1 MKELYHLARC
11 WAIEPDFLSNLSNM
25 TKEYQAGLSLLNDGQ
40 LQKTSFVKIRGDI
53 AIISLQGIITP
64 RMDIFT
70 YFMGGTPLDCL
81 ARDFQ
86 TAIDDDN
93 IKGILFDKDG
103 TLIDFFSLWLG
114 AAKAVVIQ
122 FLKENELSEEVKER
136 VFYAMGIENGEIDPY
151 GGLAYKSYSEIALDI
166 TDELS
171 REQIYL
177 DSRKVRMQLERLF
190 AEYVT
195 ESQAQYVETADIKAV
210 LDSLKQR
217 NIWIG
222 LATADTVP
230 SAKNCL
236 KRLEVLE
243 KFDYVGADDGVLRPK
258 PEADMFLEFQKKFG
272 LKPQEI
278 AVVGDTYNDIRF
290 ARENGGVA
298 IGVLS
303 GVSQEADFCGE
314 ADYILNSVGELPQL
328 LEQI

>member
-1 MKELYHLARC
+1 
-11 WAIEPDFLSNLSNM
+11 
-25 TKEYQAGLSLLNDGQ
+25 
-40 LQKTSFVKIRGDI
+40 
-53 AIISLQGIITP
+53 
-64 RMDIFT
+64 
-70 YFMGGTPLDCL
+70 
-81 ARDFQ
+81 
-86 TAIDDDN
+86 
-93 IKGILFDKDG
+93 
-103 TLIDFFSLWLG
+103 
-114 AAKAVVIQ
+114 
-122 FLKENELSEEVKER
+122 
-136 VFYAMGIENGEIDPY
+136 MGIENGEIDPY

-243 KFDYVGADDGVLRPK
+243 KF
-258 PEADMFLEFQKKFG
+258 
-272 LKPQEI
+272 
-278 AVVGDTYNDIRF
+278 VVGDTYNDIRF

>member
-1 MKELYHLARC
+1 M
-11 WAIEPDFLSNLSNM
+11 
-25 TKEYQAGLSLLNDGQ
+25 
-40 LQKTSFVKIRGDI
+40 
-53 AIISLQGIITP
+53 
-64 RMDIFT
+64 
-70 YFMGGTPLDCL
+70 
-81 ARDFQ
+81 
-86 TAIDDDN
+86 

-114 AAKAVVIQ
+114 AAKAVV
-122 FLKENELSEEVKER
+122 
-136 VFYAMGIENGEIDPY
+136 IDPY

-236 KRLEVLE
+236 KRLEERMMVSC
-243 KFDYVGADDGVLRPK
+243 
-258 PEADMFLEFQKKFG
+258 
-272 LKPQEI
+272 
-278 AVVGDTYNDIRF
+278 
-290 ARENGGVA
+290 ARNRKQ
-298 IGVLS
+298 IC
-303 GVSQEADFCGE
+303 FWNFRK
-314 ADYILNSVGELPQL
+314 NSD
-328 LEQI
+328 

>member
-1 MKELYHLARC
+1 M
-11 WAIEPDFLSNLSNM
+11 
-25 TKEYQAGLSLLNDGQ
+25 
-40 LQKTSFVKIRGDI
+40 
-53 AIISLQGIITP
+53 
-64 RMDIFT
+64 
-70 YFMGGTPLDCL
+70 
-81 ARDFQ
+81 
-86 TAIDDDN
+86 

-272 LKPQEI
+272 LKPQDRKS
-278 AVVGDTYNDIRF
+278 VV
-290 ARENGGVA
+290 
-298 IGVLS
+298 
-303 GVSQEADFCGE
+303 
-314 ADYILNSVGELPQL
+314 
-328 LEQI
+328 

>member
-1 MKELYHLARC
+1 M
-11 WAIEPDFLSNLSNM
+11 
-25 TKEYQAGLSLLNDGQ
+25 
-40 LQKTSFVKIRGDI
+40 
-53 AIISLQGIITP
+53 
-64 RMDIFT
+64 
-70 YFMGGTPLDCL
+70 
-81 ARDFQ
+81 
-86 TAIDDDN
+86 

-103 TLIDFFSLWLG
+103 TLIDFFSLWMG

-243 KFDYVGADDGVLRPK
+243 KFDYVGADDGVLR
-258 PEADMFLEFQKKFG
+258 
-272 LKPQEI
+272 
-278 AVVGDTYNDIRF
+278 DTYNDIRF

>member
-1 MKELYHLARC
+1 M
-11 WAIEPDFLSNLSNM
+11 
-25 TKEYQAGLSLLNDGQ
+25 
-40 LQKTSFVKIRGDI
+40 
-53 AIISLQGIITP
+53 
-64 RMDIFT
+64 
-70 YFMGGTPLDCL
+70 
-81 ARDFQ
+81 
-86 TAIDDDN
+86 

-114 AAKAVVIQ
+114 AAKSFVTQ
-122 FLKENELSEEVKER
+122 FLKENNLSEEVKEC
-136 VFYAMGIENGEIDPY
+136 VFHAMGIENGEIDPH
-151 GGLAYKSYSEIALDI
+151 GGLAYKSYSEIAMDI
-166 TDELS
+166 T
-171 REQIYL
+171 

-278 AVVGDTYNDIRF
+278 AEVGDTYNDIRF

>member
-1 MKELYHLARC
+1 M
-11 WAIEPDFLSNLSNM
+11 
-25 TKEYQAGLSLLNDGQ
+25 
-40 LQKTSFVKIRGDI
+40 
-53 AIISLQGIITP
+53 
-64 RMDIFT
+64 
-70 YFMGGTPLDCL
+70 
-81 ARDFQ
+81 
-86 TAIDDDN
+86 

-114 AAKAVVIQ
+114 AAKSFVTQ
-122 FLKENELSEEVKER
+122 FFKENNLSEEVKEC
-136 VFYAMGIENGEIDPY
+136 VFHAMGIENGEIDPH
-151 GGLAYKSYSEIALDI
+151 GGLAYKSYSEIAMDI

-177 DSRKVRMQLERLF
+177 ESRKVRMQLERLF
-190 AEYVT
+190 SDYVT

-210 LDSLKQR
+210 LDALKQR
-217 NIWIG
+217 DIRVG
-222 LATADTVP
+222 LATADTVR
-230 SAKNCL
+230 SARNCL
-236 KRLEVLE
+236 QRLGVLE

-303 GVSQEADFCGE
+303 GVSQEADFRGE